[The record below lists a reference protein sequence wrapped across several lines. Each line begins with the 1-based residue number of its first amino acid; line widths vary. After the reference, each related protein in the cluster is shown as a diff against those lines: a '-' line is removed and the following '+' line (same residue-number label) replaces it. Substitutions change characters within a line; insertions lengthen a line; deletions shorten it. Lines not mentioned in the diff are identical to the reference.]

1 MFGTKKYINF
11 GEAKIKL
18 FSQTSGKI
26 KNWAEVVQF
35 VAKTPGLVEGV
46 WALGSNQNVTLDKLL
61 NLLSIIIVDRLLSP
75 SHLLEERLRC
85 HFHHQVNVLGNK

>member
-1 MFGTKKYINF
+1 MFDTKKYINF

-26 KNWAEVVQF
+26 KTWAEVVQF

-46 WALGSNQNVTLDKLL
+46 WALGSNQNVTVDKLL
-61 NLLSIIIVDRLLSP
+61 NLLSIIIVDRLFSP
-75 SHLLEERLRC
+75 SHLLEERPRC
-85 HFHHQVNVLGNK
+85 HFHHQVNVLGSK